1 MNFNITDFL
10 SDLSKVSKSIIRKFI
25 INDFIL
31 KGKQPK
37 KAL

>member
-10 SDLSKVSKSIIRKFI
+10 SDLEVSKSIIRKFI
-25 INDFIL
+25 INDFIM